1 VATYVVRVARQAT
14 VFLLFLLTIVL
25 GAVSGVLFAFAGDL
39 PQISALDDY
48 APSTITRI
56 HASNGEVVG
65 EFATQRRTVVTY
77 DEISPLLRQAIV
89 AAEDKDFDK
98 HVGLSVPRILAALA
112 KDILERRKAGGASTI
127 TQQLARNLFL
137 TFEKTWE
144 RKIKEAILAIQIEKR
159 YTKREILTMYCNTIY
174 FGHGAYGVEAASR
187 LYFGKPA
194 KALVLEEAALI
205 AGIIQGNV
213 RQSPYINPE
222 AAARRRNY
230 ALQRMAEEG
239 FISQDEARK
248 AIAAPIRTAGLP
260 TQHYSPAPYFVEEVR
275 QQLEARFGAKQ
286 LYENGLSVQTSLDL
300 PLQLAATRALQHG
313 LRRLDQR
320 RGFREPSNL
329 LAAGADLDA
338 YRHPRWQ
345 GPMVVGDVV
354 PAVVTGTTAT
364 EIQARAGR
372 LDVRIPKAGFDWTGK
387 ATASALVARGD
398 LVQVLLE
405 QVEEGGHTATGRLD
419 QEPEL
424 QGAVVALD
432 NRTGRILAM
441 SGGFDFDRSKFNR
454 AIQASRQLGSTFKLV
469 VYTAAIDR
477 GYTPASTLLDA
488 PVSFPGGAGSPAYA
502 PMNYDRTVQ
511 GPISLRRALEQSRNV
526 PTVRLMNALGPKQ
539 VIQYAKKLGFTST
552 IPPYLSSALGAGDHE
567 RLLALPEPGRAH
579 DAVPDH
585 QGDRSRRQRARGEP
599 AGADRGHSRRHGLRD
614 DQPAAGRR
622 AARDGRPCGGAA
634 VAARRQDRHHR
645 RLHRRVVHRLRSRHH
660 HRGLGGVRHQAA
672 DRAGAERFG
681 GGVADLDRRDA
692 ALGRAAAQGAQ
703 GRARVPGPGQHRVRH
718 QRDGRQGSIHRG
730 HRARRGDSLTR
741 IAWPGSAPASCR
753 DAAMPGMSRA
763 GHAPPRGLGHQ
774 VGLDEA
780 VDVAVEHAGDVAFLV
795 LGAVVLHH
803 LVRVQD
809 VAADLA
815 AEGNRLLLAA
825 EAIELGLLLLQLHVV
840 QA

>member
-77 DEISPLLRQAIV
+77 DEISPLLRNAII

-98 HVGLSVPRILAALA
+98 HVGLSVPRILATLV

-187 LYFGKPA
+187 LYFGKSA
-194 KALVLEEAALI
+194 KALALEEAALI

-222 AAARRRNY
+222 AAMRRRNY
-230 ALQRMAEEG
+230 ALQRMAEEA
-239 FISQDEARK
+239 FITEAQATTAK
-248 AIAAPIRTAGLP
+248 ASPVKTAGLP
-260 TQHYSPAPYFVEEVR
+260 TQPYSPAPYFVEEVR
-275 QQLEARFGAKQ
+275 QQLEASFGAKQ

-300 PLQLAATRALQHG
+300 PLQIAATRALQAG

-320 RGFREPSNL
+320 RGFRKPTNL
-329 LAAGADLDA
+329 LDAGADLDA

-354 PAVVTGTTAT
+354 PAVVTGTTTT

-387 ATASALVARGD
+387 TTATALVSRGD
-398 LVQVLLE
+398 LVQVLIEQLE
-405 QVEEGGHTATGRLD
+405 ESAHTAVARLD

-424 QGAVVALD
+424 QGGIVALD
-432 NRTGRILAM
+432 NRTGRILTM
-441 SGGFDFDRSKFNR
+441 VGGFDFDRSKFNR
-454 AIQASRQLGSTFKLV
+454 AVQASRQLGSTFKLV

-488 PVSFPGGAGSPAYA
+488 PVSFPGGAGSPPYA
-502 PMNYDRTVQ
+502 PLNYDRQFQ
-511 GPISLRRALEQSRNV
+511 GPISLRRSLEQSRNV

-539 VIQYAKKLGFTST
+539 VIQYAEKLGFTST
-552 IPPYLSSALGAGDHE
+552 IPPYLSSALGAGE
-567 RLLALPEPGRAH
+567 ATLMEITSAFSLFPN
-579 DAVPDH
+579 
-585 QGDRSRRQRARGEP
+585 Q
-599 AGADRGHSRRHGLRD
+599 
-614 DQPAAGRR
+614 
-622 AARDGRPCGGAA
+622 
-634 VAARRQDRHHR
+634 
-645 RLHRRVVHRLRSRHH
+645 
-660 HRGLGGVRHQAA
+660 GVRMTPYQILRVTDREGNALEENRPVPTEAIRADTAYVMTTLLRGVVQHGTAA
-672 DRAGAERFG
+672 
-681 GGVADLDRRDA
+681 
-692 ALGRAAAQGAQ
+692 RAAALQWPLGGKTGTTDDFTDAWFIGFDPDITIGVWVGFDTKRPIGQGQ
-703 GRARVPGPGQHRVRH
+703 S
-718 QRDGRQGSIHRG
+718 GS
-730 HRARRGDSLTR
+730 
-741 IAWPGSAPASCR
+741 
-753 DAAMPGMSRA
+753 
-763 GHAPPRGLGHQ
+763 
-774 VGLDEA
+774 
-780 VDVAVEHAGDVAFLV
+780 
-795 LGAVVLHH
+795 
-803 LVRVQD
+803 
-809 VAADLA
+809 VAALPIWIDVMQHWIDRQRKA
-815 AEGNRLLLAA
+815 GKGVPEFPAPGNIVFTTDDTGQQDAFIAGTEPGAEIR
-825 EAIELGLLLLQLHVV
+825 
-840 QA
+840 

>member
-1 VATYVVRVARQAT
+1 MATYVVRVARQAT

-56 HASNGEVVG
+56 HASTGEVIG

-77 DEISPLLRQAIV
+77 DEIAPLLRQAII

-98 HVGLSVPRILAALA
+98 HVGLSVPRILATLA
-112 KDILERRKAGGASTI
+112 KDIVERRKAGGASTI

-159 YTKREILTMYCNTIY
+159 YTKREILTMYANTIY
-174 FGHGAYGVEAASR
+174 FGHGAYGVEAAAR

-194 KALVLEEAALI
+194 RALALEEAALI

-222 AAARRRNY
+222 AATRRRNY

-239 FISQDEARK
+239 FITEAAAEDAK
-248 AIAAPIRTAGLP
+248 ARPIKTAGLP
-260 TQHYSPAPYFVEEVR
+260 TQQYSPAPYFVEEVR

-300 PLQLAATRALQHG
+300 PLQLAATRALQAG

-320 RGFREPSNL
+320 RGFRAPTNL
-329 LAAGADLDA
+329 LEAGADLDA

-345 GPMVVGDVV
+345 GPMAVGDVV
-354 PAVVTGTTAT
+354 PAGVTGTTTT

-372 LDVRIPKAGFDWTGK
+372 LDVRVPKAGFDWTGK
-387 ATASALVARGD
+387 TTAGALVSRGD
-398 LVQVLLE
+398 LVQVLIE
-405 QVEEGGHTATGRLD
+405 QVEAPGHTAVARLD

-424 QGAVVALD
+424 QGGVVALD

-441 SGGFDFDRSKFNR
+441 VGGFDFDRSKFNR

-469 VYTAAIDR
+469 VFTAAIDR

-488 PVSFPGGAGSPAYA
+488 PVSFPGAPGSPVYA
-502 PMNYDRTVQ
+502 PLNYDREFQ

-539 VIQYAKKLGFTST
+539 VIQYAQKLGITSP
-552 IPPYLSSALGAGDHE
+552 IPPYLSSALGAGE
-567 RLLALPEPGRAH
+567 ATLLEITNAFSLFPNQGVRMTPYQIIRVTDREGNALEENRPVPTEAIRA
-579 DAVPDH
+579 DTAFVMTTLLR
-585 QGDRSRRQRARGEP
+585 GVVQRGT
-599 AGADRGHSRRHGLRD
+599 
-614 DQPAAGRR
+614 AAR
-622 AARDGRPCGGAA
+622 AAALDWPLGGKTGTTDNFTDAWFVGFDPDITVGVWVGFDTKRAIGQGQSGA
-634 VAARRQDRHHR
+634 VAALPIWIDVMTHWVERQRKAGKGVPDFPAPGNI
-645 RLHRRVVHRLRSRHH
+645 VFAPNET
-660 HRGLGGVRHQAA
+660 GLKDAFIAGTEP
-672 DRAGAERFG
+672 GAEIR
-681 GGVADLDRRDA
+681 
-692 ALGRAAAQGAQ
+692 
-703 GRARVPGPGQHRVRH
+703 
-718 QRDGRQGSIHRG
+718 
-730 HRARRGDSLTR
+730 
-741 IAWPGSAPASCR
+741 
-753 DAAMPGMSRA
+753 
-763 GHAPPRGLGHQ
+763 
-774 VGLDEA
+774 
-780 VDVAVEHAGDVAFLV
+780 
-795 LGAVVLHH
+795 
-803 LVRVQD
+803 
-809 VAADLA
+809 
-815 AEGNRLLLAA
+815 
-825 EAIELGLLLLQLHVV
+825 
-840 QA
+840 